1 MAGNKLVEEK
11 KESRTDDLSSGVCCE
26 REGGHESVYYV
37 RQFFWGVPVK
47 KKKSQEYKKNEK
59 RWVEYK
65 INKKIESQVQN
76 KWEKWMMTWVGVYR
90 HVYI

>member
-1 MAGNKLVEEK
+1 MTCPAEYAASVKEDMSRCIMSDSSSEEY
-11 KESRTDDLSSGVCCE
+11 L
-26 REGGHESVYYV
+26 Y
-37 RQFFWGVPVK
+37 K